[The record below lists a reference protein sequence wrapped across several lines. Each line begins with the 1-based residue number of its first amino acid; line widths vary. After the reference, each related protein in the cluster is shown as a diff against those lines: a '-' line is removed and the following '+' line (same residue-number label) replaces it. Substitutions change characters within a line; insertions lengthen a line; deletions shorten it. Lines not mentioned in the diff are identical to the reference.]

1 MFVRT
6 YLSLSTGFNVG
17 RVWLEVT
24 TPTAGIESA
33 SDTLRAMLLTNSQ
46 NSTTISM
53 RWSLLLCEKKG
64 DGRRQEFWVE
74 KF

>member
-1 MFVRT
+1 MVVHALLVYDSSTRAHTGTTIPIFVHT

-33 SDTLRAMLLTNSQ
+33 SDTLRAMLPNQQPKLH
-46 NSTTISM
+46 
-53 RWSLLLCEKKG
+53 
-64 DGRRQEFWVE
+64 
-74 KF
+74 